1 MIFARADVAV
11 AAGCYP
17 AESKRGLMRALA
29 LVGALLLAAPV
40 AVAATGPTRIG
51 KVDTTFKLLGRNDRI
66 VVDRYDDPRVDGVS
80 CYMSRAETGGIK
92 GSLGLATD
100 PSRFLIACRATG
112 HVTIKG
118 TVPDSEIVFGANA
131 NWLFKQIRVS
141 RLWDA
146 EKHVLVYL
154 VWSTQALTPEGSP
167 YNAITAVPVDVP

>member
-1 MIFARADVAV
+1 MVNAHEAV
-11 AAGCYP
+11 QSEGPLVC
-17 AESKRGLMRALA
+17 ALA
-29 LVGALLLAAPV
+29 FLASLLLTAPAAL
-40 AVAATGPTRIG
+40 AATGPARIG

-100 PSRFLIACRATG
+100 PSRFSIACRATG
-112 HVTIKG
+112 RVTIRG
-118 TVPDSEIVFGANA
+118 TLPDNEIVFGASA
-131 NWLFKQIRVS
+131 NWLFKEIRVS
-141 RLWDA
+141 RLWDP

-167 YNAITAVPVDVP
+167 YNAITAVPVDAP

>member
-1 MIFARADVAV
+1 MSCAGNSVAIV
-11 AAGCYP
+11 AGGRS
-17 AESKRGLMRALA
+17 AERKGGRRRALA
-29 LVGALLLAAPV
+29 FFVGLL
-40 AVAATGPTRIG
+40 VAASAAMAADGPARIG

-100 PSRFLIACRATG
+100 PSRFSIACRATG
-112 HVTIKG
+112 RVTIRGKL
-118 TVPDSEIVFGANA
+118 PDNEVVFGASA
-131 NWLFKQIRVS
+131 NWLFKEIRVS

-146 EKHVLVYL
+146 DKHVLVYL